1 MTTSNERQGQQ
12 LAATLAWLEDTVRE
26 NKSQIARLGQ
36 ALEQAQGQ
44 VWELTQ
50 RLQKAEEAAAALAH
64 ELGAA
69 PRLDT
74 ELRQVADKVIRL
86 EERAGSLEG
95 HVQETTRLMQIEVEH
110 VRAELS
116 ELIKRVDVWERPL
129 QTWTTRLE
137 TFEEMARRGQE
148 ATTSVR
154 QRQDD
159 VERYV
164 ETVDQRV
171 QRLAD
176 VLKRIDSELT
186 LLTSELEALQKREAA
201 HNDRFQVYAEALR
214 RLEEQL
220 TVVAEQ
226 ADARREF
233 AEKFELHRTGIR
245 RSEERL
251 NLLEAMADEVRTRFD
266 EMGRTIALMEAREG
280 TTRERL
286 KQLADDVAAFR
297 AHLAEY
303 FGKLTALEERQRR
316 RRIEEI
322 EREIRELK
330 VHAYRPP
337 EE

>member
-1 MTTSNERQGQQ
+1 VTTSNERQGQQ

-50 RLQKAEEAAAALAH
+50 RLQKAEEAAASLAH
-64 ELGAA
+64 ELGVA

-74 ELRQVADKVIRL
+74 ELRQMADKVTRL
-86 EERAGSLEG
+86 EERSSAIEAR
-95 HVQETTRLMQIEVEH
+95 VQETVRLMQIEAEH

-116 ELIKRVDVWERPL
+116 ELIKRVDAWERPA
-129 QTWTTRLE
+129 QTWATRLE

-148 ATTSVR
+148 ATTAVR
-154 QRQDD
+154 QRLDEI
-159 VERYV
+159 ERYI
-164 ETVDQRV
+164 ETTDQRV

-186 LLTSELEALQKREAA
+186 LLTSELEALQKQEAA
-201 HNDRFQVYAEALR
+201 HNDRFQVHTEALR

-220 TVVAEQ
+220 VVVAEQ

-251 NLLEAMADEVRTRFD
+251 NLLEAIADEVRARFD
-266 EMGRTIALMEAREG
+266 EIGRALALMETREG

-286 KQLADDVAAFR
+286 KQLAEEIASFR